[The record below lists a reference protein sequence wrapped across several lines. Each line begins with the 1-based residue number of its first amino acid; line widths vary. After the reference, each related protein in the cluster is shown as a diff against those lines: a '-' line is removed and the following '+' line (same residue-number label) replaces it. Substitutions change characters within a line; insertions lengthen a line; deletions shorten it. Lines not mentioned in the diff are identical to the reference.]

1 MRPYGDCRAARLGST
16 GRIGSTGPSATAA
29 TGLPTDP
36 NIRYFGRWDTSS
48 ATGYVPEWAGAYA
61 VVGFTG
67 RTVELRQRGSVDLY
81 ASIDGGAF
89 RSYANVSGVVDL
101 TPSALA
107 SGTHTLRVSYRPV
120 EGSYHGDD
128 VFQGVVLASGAHTV
142 TPSVPSKIIEF
153 IGDSITV
160 GYRSSEEALTAYG
173 WLTAEQLGAGHTQ
186 IARSGACLYP
196 SADGCIGMRD
206 RWLRTG
212 VSATSPLWDF
222 SRYQANAVVIN
233 LGTNDLG
240 HHVSS
245 AQFESAYIT
254 LIHEIRAKYPNA
266 TIFAMETFK
275 QWFVSETKAAVASVT
290 KAGDTRVRYVDTEG
304 WINPSTDTADG
315 THPTDA
321 GHRKIAARLAPIIQ
335 SALR

>member
-1 MRPYGDCRAARLGST
+1 MACGLTVAAVPPASAAPPA
-16 GRIGSTGPSATAA
+16 SAPAATAA

-48 ATGYVPEWAGAYA
+48 ATGYVPEWAGAYS

-89 RSYANVSGVVDL
+89 RSYVNVSGVVNL
-101 TPSALA
+101 TPSPLA
-107 SGTHTLRVSYRPV
+107 SATHTLRVSYRPV

-128 VFQGVVLASGAHTV
+128 VFQGVVLASGAYTV
-142 TPSVPSKIIEF
+142 APVVPSKVIEF

-160 GYRSSEEALTAYG
+160 GYRSSQEALTAYG
-173 WLTAEQLGAGHTQ
+173 WLTAEQLGAGHTE

-196 SADGCIGMRD
+196 SNGCIGMRD

-212 VSATSPLWDF
+212 VSATSPMWNF
-222 SRYQANAVVIN
+222 SRYQANAAVIN

-240 HHVSS
+240 HRVTS
-245 AQFESAYIT
+245 AQFESAYVT
-254 LIHEIRAKYPNA
+254 LLHEIRAKYPVA
-266 TIFAMETFK
+266 TIFAMETFGR
-275 QWFVSETKAAVASVT
+275 WFASETKAAAASVT
-290 KAGDTRVRYVDTEG
+290 AAGDSRVRYVDTEG
-304 WINPSTDTADG
+304 WINPSTDTVDG

-321 GHRKIAARLAPIIQ
+321 GHRKIAARLAPIVA

>member
-1 MRPYGDCRAARLGST
+1 LAGIVVLALVCGPTLTIAPHASAA
-16 GRIGSTGPSATAA
+16 SAV
-29 TGLPTDP
+29 GLPTDP

-48 ATGYVPEWAGAYA
+48 PTGYVPEWAGAYA

-67 RTVELRQRGSVDLY
+67 RTVELRQRNPVDLY
-81 ASIDGGAF
+81 ASIDGGTF
-89 RSYANVSGVVDL
+89 KSYMDVSGVVNL
-101 TPSALA
+101 TPKALA
-107 SGTHTLRVSYRPV
+107 SGTHTLRVTYRPI
-120 EGSYHGDD
+120 EGAYHGDA
-128 VFQGVVLASGAHTV
+128 VFEGVVLASGAQTV
-142 TPSVPSKIIEF
+142 AVTVPSKIVEF

-160 GYRSSEEALTAYG
+160 GFRSSQEAPTSYG
-173 WLTAEQLGAGHTQ
+173 WLTAEELGAGHTE

-196 SADGCIGMRD
+196 SSDGCIGMRD
-206 RWLRTG
+206 RWLRSA
-212 VSATSPLWDF
+212 VSASSPAWDF

-245 AQFESAYIT
+245 AQFQSAYIT
-254 LIHEIRAKYPNA
+254 LLHEIRSKYPHA
-266 TIFAMETFK
+266 TIFAMETFR
-275 QWFVSETKAAVASVT
+275 QWYVSETKAAVASVT
-290 KAGDTRVRYVDTEG
+290 AAGDSRVRYVDTQG